1 MVTVNASRETA
12 VETVRTTL
20 LVRKMLL
27 DKNLLAGIF
36 LASHAGVFR
45 GACIMGRDDFN
56 IRAPL
61 KMPVCEA
68 NDQIRQTFFQIAL
81 HR

>member
-1 MVTVNASRETA
+1 MLHLHACSAAYKQAFYFLLISRLIFFFSSQLASVMVTVNVSRETA

-36 LASHAGVFR
+36 L
-45 GACIMGRDDFN
+45 DDEF
-56 IRAPL
+56 
-61 KMPVCEA
+61 
-68 NDQIRQTFFQIAL
+68 
-81 HR
+81 

>member
-27 DKNLLAGIF
+27 DKNLLADIF

-45 GACIMGRDDFN
+45 GARISSL
-56 IRAPL
+56 P
-61 KMPVCEA
+61 
-68 NDQIRQTFFQIAL
+68 
-81 HR
+81 

>member
-45 GACIMGRDDFN
+45 GAWGGTN
-56 IRAPL
+56 SKYEL
-61 KMPVCEA
+61 
-68 NDQIRQTFFQIAL
+68 L
-81 HR
+81 

>member
-1 MVTVNASRETA
+1 MLHLHAFAAAYKEASYFVLISRLLIFSLQLASVMVTVNASRETA

-36 LASHAGVFR
+36 L
-45 GACIMGRDDFN
+45 DDEF
-56 IRAPL
+56 
-61 KMPVCEA
+61 
-68 NDQIRQTFFQIAL
+68 
-81 HR
+81 